1 MGVAPEP
8 GQKKDVREAVGI
20 DADVLSRARRHV
32 RRITGGAKENF
43 TVLSRL
49 VPRELRD
56 DYAAVYAFCRVADDA
71 GDEASADEVSR
82 QASLGKLAELRA
94 KLVAA
99 ERRELPRASDDLLFV
114 ALQETM
120 AARRLP
126 AKALHDLLDAFEQD
140 QRVQSY
146 QTWDQL
152 LDYCTRSANP
162 VGRLVLALHGEGL
175 DDSARSREL
184 LRASD
189 CICTALQLTNFWQ
202 DVRRDLDER
211 GRVYVPA
218 EFGGASPQRLREW
231 IAKPGDPGVRR
242 RINDEFRE
250 MSRRTWELYRQG
262 RVLEQMVPARLAWII
277 WLFRRGG
284 EETLRLVDEGGYV
297 TLWERPRLG
306 KVARVGLV
314 LRAYWGAMRRVRPP
328 GRDE

>member
-1 MGVAPEP
+1 M
-8 GQKKDVREAVGI
+8 
-20 DADVLSRARRHV
+20 LRAR
-32 RRITGGAKENF
+32 
-43 TVLSRL
+43 
-49 VPRELRD
+49 
-56 DYAAVYAFCRVADDA
+56 
-71 GDEASADEVSR
+71 
-82 QASLGKLAELRA
+82 
-94 KLVAA
+94 
-99 ERRELPRASDDLLFV
+99 
-114 ALQETM
+114 
-120 AARRLP
+120 
-126 AKALHDLLDAFEQD
+126 
-140 QRVQSY
+140 
-146 QTWDQL
+146 
-152 LDYCTRSANP
+152 
-162 VGRLVLALHGEGL
+162 
-175 DDSARSREL
+175 
-184 LRASD
+184 D
-189 CICTALQLTNFWQ
+189 CICSALQLTNFWQ

-314 LRAYWGAMRRVRPP
+314 LRAYMGAVRRFRTPAP
-328 GRDE
+328 D